1 MYSVQ
6 LLSHDIIIQCHH
18 AVYKN
23 IKEEKVQFNFLK
35 KNNNKN
41 KKKSKTQQNT
51 TFKKKLFCIEERNN
65 KGKEL

>member
-35 KNNNKN
+35 KNN

-65 KGKEL
+65 KAKEL